1 MNFFALCLP
10 LLALCSSALALVV
23 RPPLEAR
30 AVPPPPGF
38 NITSIALNGS
48 GCPAGSTS
56 YTLNQNR
63 TGITVSFFG
72 FYAEAG
78 PGIAISQNRKNCRLT
93 FGVGVPPGFT
103 FGISTIDY
111 RGYYQLDNK
120 VTASQNSIYYFQGQT
135 QQATARSAFVGPIDG
150 GDYLFR
156 DTYDLTQTVT
166 APCGQQSVMNIDA
179 DLRVSNSQNP
189 QGSGLISTDSIDTVL
204 ITTYHFNWLTC

>member
-1 MNFFALCLP
+1 MPP

-30 AVPPPPGF
+30 AVPRHLASTCTSMRSRTL
-38 NITSIALNGS
+38 NTSIALNGS

-93 FGVGVPPGFT
+93 FGCTPGFT

-111 RGYYQLDNK
+111 
-120 VTASQNSIYYFQGQT
+120 VFQGQT

-189 QGSGLISTDSIDTVL
+189 QGSGLISTDSVCDASPA
-204 ITTYHFNWLTC
+204 TTL